1 MLKLIRDC
9 VPWLNWKLGA
19 VFAGVLLLG
28 LFAFGMEAGSLA
40 LLGATPLLGI
50 LVCLIPCAIPLLLL
64 RGKGGSSTTPV
75 DPGLVQGSASCGC
88 GKDSCGVGAGATDCQ
103 PTESTASSRQS

>member
-9 VPWLNWKLGA
+9 APRLNWKIGA
-19 VFAGVLLLG
+19 VLAGALLLG
-28 LFAFGMEAGSLA
+28 LFAFGMPPGLLA

-64 RGKGGSSTTPV
+64 RGKGRNIGGEQHNPR
-75 DPGLVQGSASCGC
+75 
-88 GKDSCGVGAGATDCQ
+88 
-103 PTESTASSRQS
+103 E